1 MSVTGAWRPDPRPE
15 WVTAVNRGQ
24 VPPIAEVARRPF
36 VLEDLLAEARAAMG
50 FDDESSENMFGTDSR
65 DAEPLGVLLRALEDE
80 AGLTLIGRWL
90 TRRFLVRLLQVRL
103 QIDAYVRADPGVVD
117 EDLDAPL
124 FVTGA
129 ARSGTTILFGLLSC
143 DPSLRAPEGWELL
156 RPVPPPRPDAYPDRG
171 RVTLAESELRRMAT
185 IVSGLD
191 AIHHYH
197 GRMPKECVSTM
208 SLAFLS
214 DEFTARY
221 RVPSYAAYL
230 DGLPSLGPAYEMHR
244 VVLQILQRR
253 LPRRRWLLKSPVHL
267 RSPRTLL
274 HVYPDARLVVTHRDP
289 LTVLPSTTSL
299 IANLR
304 WAHSDHVDFAEIG
317 RDQRDLLHRELDA
330 LTTACQDGT
339 LEPAH
344 TCHVRYEDFMTDP
357 IGAVR
362 SVYAAFGVD
371 LDPTVEQ
378 RMCRFLADRP
388 KDALG
393 THRYS
398 FADLHLDPAEER
410 RRFERYQ
417 RWFAVPMEGMKR

>member
-1 MSVTGAWRPDPRPE
+1 MSIRGTWRPDPRPE
-15 WVTAVNRGQ
+15 WVAALNRGQ
-24 VPPIAEVARRPF
+24 VPPVTEIAMRPL
-36 VLEDLLAEARAAMG
+36 VREDLVDEAQAALA
-50 FDDESSENMFGTDSR
+50 FDDPSGQDRFGTDSP
-65 DAEPLGVLLRALEDE
+65 DAEPLDILLRALENE
-80 AGLTLIGRWL
+80 AELTLVGRWL
-90 TRRFLVRLLQVRL
+90 TRLFLIRLLQVRL
-103 QIDAYVRADPGVVD
+103 QIDAYVRADPGVL
-117 EDLDAPL
+117 EEELDAPL

-129 ARSGTTILFGLLSC
+129 ARSGTTILFGLLNC

-156 RPVPPPRPDAYPDRG
+156 RPVPPPRPDCYPDLG
-171 RVTLAESELRRMAT
+171 RVTLAERELRQMAT
-185 IVSGLD
+185 VVSGLD

-230 DGLPSLGPAYEMHR
+230 DGLTSLRPAYEVHR

-253 LPRRRWLLKSPVHL
+253 FPRRRWLLKSPVHL
-267 RSPRTLL
+267 RSPRTLMD
-274 HVYPDARLVVTHRDP
+274 VYPDARVVVTHRDP

-317 RDQRDLLHRELDA
+317 RAQRDLLQRELDG
-330 LTTACQDGT
+330 LVTACQDGT
-339 LEPAH
+339 LDP
-344 TCHVRYEDFMTDP
+344 TRTRHVRYEDFMTDP
-357 IGAVR
+357 MGAIR
-362 SVYAAFGVD
+362 GMYAPFGFD
-371 LDPTVEQ
+371 LDPVVEE
-378 RMCRFLADRP
+378 RMDRYLAERP

-398 FADLHLDPAEER
+398 FADLHLNLDEER
-410 RRFERYQ
+410 SRFEPYQ
-417 RWFAVPMEGMKR
+417 RWFAVPMEG

>member
-1 MSVTGAWRPDPRPE
+1 MSIKGTWRPDPRPE
-15 WVTAVNRGQ
+15 WVAALNGGQ
-24 VPPIAEVARRPF
+24 VPPVTEIAMRPL
-36 VLEDLLAEARAAMG
+36 VREDLVDEAQAALA
-50 FDDESSENMFGTDSR
+50 FDDPSGQDRFGTDSP
-65 DAEPLGVLLRALEDE
+65 DAEPLDILLRALENE
-80 AGLTLIGRWL
+80 AELTLVGRWL
-90 TRRFLVRLLQVRL
+90 TRLFLIRLLQVRL
-103 QIDAYVRADPGVVD
+103 QIDAYVRADPGVL
-117 EDLDAPL
+117 EEELDAPL

-129 ARSGTTILFGLLSC
+129 ARSGTTILFGLLNC

-156 RPVPPPRPDAYPDRG
+156 RPVPPPRPDCYPDLG
-171 RVTLAESELRRMAT
+171 RVTLAERELRQMAT
-185 IVSGLD
+185 VVSGLD

-230 DGLPSLGPAYEMHR
+230 DGLTSLRPAYEVHR

-253 LPRRRWLLKSPVHL
+253 FPRRRWLLKSPVHL
-267 RSPRTLL
+267 RSPRTLMD
-274 HVYPDARLVVTHRDP
+274 VYPDARVVVTHRDP

-317 RDQRDLLHRELDA
+317 RAQRDLLQRELDG
-330 LTTACQDGT
+330 LVTACQDGT
-339 LEPAH
+339 LD
-344 TCHVRYEDFMTDP
+344 TTRTRHVRYEDFMTDP
-357 IGAVR
+357 MGAIR
-362 SVYAAFGVD
+362 GMYAPFGFD
-371 LDPTVEQ
+371 LDPVVEE
-378 RMCRFLADRP
+378 RMDRYLAERP

-398 FADLHLDPAEER
+398 FADLHLNLDEER
-410 RRFERYQ
+410 SRFEPYQ
-417 RWFAVPMEGMKR
+417 RWFAVPMEG